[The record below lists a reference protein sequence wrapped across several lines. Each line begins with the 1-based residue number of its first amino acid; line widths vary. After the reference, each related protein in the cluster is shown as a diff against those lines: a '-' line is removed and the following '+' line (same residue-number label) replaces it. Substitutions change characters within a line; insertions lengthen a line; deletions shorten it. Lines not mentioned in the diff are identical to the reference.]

1 MNSPQRLAL
10 ASAAGLMS
18 VSCDASRSIDPATT
32 TANNAV
38 IVANELRPQGAE
50 QETPLSPG
58 QAPNLPVKER
68 VVPQQAPAT
77 NRPSPTAPAPA
88 PVPPQREILP
98 SPTQPP
104 AEIDPV
110 HPDPGNEVPL

>member
-18 VSCDASRSIDPATT
+18 VSCDVSRSIDPT

-38 IVANELRPQGAE
+38 IVANEFRHQGAE

-77 NRPSPTAPAPA
+77 NRPSPTAPAR
-88 PVPPQREILP
+88 VPPRREILP

>member
-50 QETPLSPG
+50 QRPPLSPG
-58 QAPNLPVKER
+58 QAPNSPVKER

-77 NRPSPTAPAPA
+77 NRPSPTAPA